1 MNLIYGKITKRFRCA
16 LCVAVLLS
24 ALPLATQAAFH
35 GFGASMD
42 GLQEVP
48 PVATPGT
55 GLGFF
60 VFDDVSKVLTWDIT
74 FGSLMGSIFVGAGAG
89 AHIHMGAAGA
99 TGLPVIFLDASN
111 PGTIMSGEGLSAG
124 RFIGSDTLSPALEA
138 ALFASGLYVNF
149 HTPFSP
155 SGEIRG
161 QILPAVLV
169 PVPAAAWMLGSALF
183 TLVGVRRL
191 A

>member
-1 MNLIYGKITKRFRCA
+1 MNLICGKVMKRFRCL
-16 LCVAVLLS
+16 LCTAVLLS
-24 ALPLATQAAFH
+24 ALPLAAQAAFH

-60 VFDDVSKVLTWDIT
+60 VFDDVSKLLTWDIT
-74 FGSLMGSIFVGAGAG
+74 FGSLMAPIFAGPGLG

-99 TGLPVIFLDASN
+99 TGLPVILLDASN

-124 RFIGSDTLSPALEA
+124 RFIGSDTLSPALEG

-149 HTPFSP
+149 HTSFAIG
-155 SGEIRG
+155 GEIRG

-169 PVPAAAWMLGSALF
+169 PIPAAIWMLGSALF
-183 TLVGVRRL
+183 GLLGARRF